1 MTSLPKEWLALLGVS
16 YTLGLKHGMDPDHH
30 PIIDGI
36 TRAKAAQNERLARW
50 TGFLF
55 SVGHGCVVILVA
67 IGISLI
73 SRNWQAPEWL
83 DSIGAGISIGFLYAL
98 GILNLY
104 NVFTSSAEQM
114 VAAVGL
120 KSWLL
125 RGLVQVSHLAL
136 IVAVGALFALSFD
149 TLSLVALLSFAASN
163 ISGLSYS
170 VVLGGAFTFGMMTT
184 DGINGFWVAKMLARA
199 DRRALIA
206 SRIMGLAIGGLSM
219 LVGSYGLAQVLFP
232 VISVNSQNSQLV
244 LGCAAVAV
252 IGLSFLVGLRLAR
265 PTISDGVKVPDK
277 LMR

>member
-1 MTSLPKEWLALLGVS
+1 
-16 YTLGLKHGMDPDHH
+16 MDPDHLA
-30 PIIDGI
+30 IIDGI
-36 TRAKAAQNERLARW
+36 TRAKAAQNERLALW

-55 SVGHGCVVILVA
+55 SVGHGGVVILVA

-125 RGLVQVSHLAL
+125 RGLVQVSHPAL

-163 ISGLSYS
+163 IARLSYS
-170 VVLGGAFTFGMMTT
+170 SVRGGAFTCGMMST
-184 DGINGFWVAKMLARA
+184 DGINGFWVAKMRARD